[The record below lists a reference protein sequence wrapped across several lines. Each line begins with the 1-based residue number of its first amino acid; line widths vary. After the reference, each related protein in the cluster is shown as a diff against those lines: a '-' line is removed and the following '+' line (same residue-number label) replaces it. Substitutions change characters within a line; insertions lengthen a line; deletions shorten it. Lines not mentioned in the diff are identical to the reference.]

1 MWESRL
7 GHFCPLKAPFSFHM
21 FSPAPSQIL
30 PPSLR
35 GGWIGE
41 WGWGT
46 GRHPW
51 EDRTQETLLTPPP
64 QAHWGFLCF
73 QAGSSPGSPWG
84 LTPMTTSSKP
94 QPTPQPLLGPP
105 RGSGAPWRSGWEG

>member
-21 FSPAPSQIL
+21 FTPAPSQLL
-30 PPSLR
+30 PPSLH

-46 GRHPW
+46 GWHHW
-51 EDRTQETLLTPPP
+51 EDRTQETLLTPLP
-64 QAHWGFLCF
+64 
-73 QAGSSPGSPWG
+73 
-84 LTPMTTSSKP
+84 
-94 QPTPQPLLGPP
+94 
-105 RGSGAPWRSGWEG
+105 